1 MIRTLVS
8 NAIKFSPPD
17 SVATLHAVFVP
28 NKEGSVISSD
38 DKSLFSFISARHVM
52 RRTAHIVAW
61 WRRRTGSVSAA
72 ENISKAS
79 SSSAGPQV
87 VTGYLRISVV
97 DQG

>member
-1 MIRTLVS
+1 
-8 NAIKFSPPD
+8 
-17 SVATLHAVFVP
+17 
-28 NKEGSVISSD
+28 
-38 DKSLFSFISARHVM
+38 M
-52 RRTAHIVAW
+52 RRMAHIVAW